1 MAVTKATVP
10 NRLAETL
17 IIDLEANATVPEND
31 VFTGVT
37 LADKIYVIKLDNSA
51 VNAVT
56 YFKAQFATSYVDS
69 NQPATRLYAPANAI
83 VEYVFPE
90 GYPNGGFGPAF
101 SFIGTSTSAS
111 TGTQSDPTGGLFKV
125 TILAGT

>member
-10 NRLAETL
+10 DRLAETL
-17 IIDLEANATVPEND
+17 IIDLEANATSESN

-51 VNAVT
+51 VNAVS
-56 YFKAQFATSYVDS
+56 YFKAQFATAYVDS
-69 NQPATRLYAPANAI
+69 NQPETRLYAPANTI

-101 SFIGTSTSAS
+101 SFIGTSTAAS